1 MAPPNK
7 RPGTQIKQ
15 ETKLRQVETAE
26 RDEEPDDPLD
36 DRSVNIVGVEETP
49 LPFGFEDSM
58 AAPTPMDTSF

>member
-7 RPGTQIKQ
+7 CPG
-15 ETKLRQVETAE
+15 TKLRQVETAE

-36 DRSVNIVGVEETP
+36 DRSVNIIRVEETS

>member
-7 RPGTQIKQ
+7 RPR
-15 ETKLRQVETAE
+15 TKLQQVETAE

-36 DRSVNIVGVEETP
+36 DRSVNIIGVEETP